1 MSCENDLSVKIT
13 FIKNSYLLSIKKL
26 LPFNKPVLLSKKSQI
41 AFKKRKRNDG
51 CNPSSNNV
59 QIIHGLVKLR
69 NLAKHRP
76 PSIQCSLSQII
87 MFVRFIYRAFY
98 RNGFRV
104 GANNKLDWEHE
115 HPRAN
120 GGWWVHAVRLCT
132 QESYIL
138 TMVVSASG
146 RQSPCFGEITCILI
160 LYLSPPLPPLPR
172 PAFWEKFIPLFSW
185 KYHYCLGILKQAY
198 YKLET
203 SNFFF
208 VENKS
213 RL

>member
-1 MSCENDLSVKIT
+1 M
-13 FIKNSYLLSIKKL
+13 
-26 LPFNKPVLLSKKSQI
+26 
-41 AFKKRKRNDG
+41 
-51 CNPSSNNV
+51 
-59 QIIHGLVKLR
+59 VKLR

-160 LYLSPPLPPLPR
+160 LYLSPSPPPR
-172 PAFWEKFIPLFSW
+172 IFKKIYSP
-185 KYHYCLGILKQAY
+185 
-198 YKLET
+198 
-203 SNFFF
+203 FF
-208 VENKS
+208 VEIPLLFRYSKAS
-213 RL
+213 LLQARDVKLFLRGE